1 MEKVNVP
8 AAPGRL
14 INAIANM
21 GYDHEVALCDLIDNS
36 IDANATTVKVYLPSK
51 RNEGGR
57 KDTIYQYLLADDG
70 NGMDKQTLINA
81 FTLGSVREYPKHA
94 LGKFGIGLKSA
105 GLSLGSKII
114 VVTKLENME
123 TPLCGI
129 LSRQEIER
137 TGDYTIDLG
146 DSPAPYHE
154 LWERHAPNKE
164 HGTVLLIE
172 ELNTP
177 RFKDFI
183 DYFRRYCGI
192 VYHMFL
198 EDKTQ
203 PFSITVEDTQTSII
217 EDTKVKPIDPL
228 FLEEATATK
237 ETFNPETWDGK
248 TPHLLLA
255 PYQLAL
261 GDDKICE
268 IAATHL
274 IHSPSFAKDG
284 KQAEMRER
292 YCIDKDPYTQKN
304 RHGFYIYRNRR
315 IIVMAELFRGIIS
328 SETAA
333 WAFRGR
339 LMFDEN
345 ADTIL
350 SLDVKKRHCQ
360 LPSEPRANLD
370 NIISPYQTKSITA
383 WKEIGKKVTQKRKD
397 EKEDIAQQSV
407 TKTPVAN
414 LDYSPG
420 ITLETQEA
428 IDKRKERQEEVRKEV
443 LELIQD
449 KDITE
454 QVLEQK
460 AKDKSVVVPVKGM
473 KANRM
478 WEVYPATNVGVS
490 ETLINE
496 YHSWIRN
503 AYAEAEVEPRIMIIL
518 HQLFTILARA
528 ELEVKTNQWEGLTTT
543 IVERVFD
550 LFRRKASAFAED
562 LAETLEE
569 ELKKLDSRQSESE

>member
-1 MEKVNVP
+1 MEKVTVP

-14 INAIANM
+14 INAVANM

-36 IDANATTVKVYLPSK
+36 IDANATNVKVYLPNK
-51 RNEGGR
+51 KNDGGR
-57 KDTIYQYLLADDG
+57 KPIIYQYIIADDG
-70 NGMDKQTLINA
+70 DGMDQQTIVNA

-114 VVTKLENME
+114 LVTKLNDMK

-137 TGDYTIDLG
+137 SGEYTIDLG
-146 DSPAPYHE
+146 EAPVPYHE
-154 LWERHAPNKE
+154 LWERYAPNKD
-164 HGTVLLIE
+164 HGTILLIE

-183 DYFRRYCGI
+183 EYFRRYCGI

-198 EDKTQ
+198 EDNTRL
-203 PFSITVEDTQTSII
+203 FSITVEDLQGSIGD
-217 EDTKVKPIDPL
+217 ETKVKPIDPL
-228 FLEEATATK
+228 FLDEAKTNK
-237 ETFNPETWDGK
+237 NLNPATWDGK
-248 TPHLLLA
+248 TPHVLLE

-261 GDDKICE
+261 ADDKTCE
-268 IAATHL
+268 VAATHL
-274 IHSPSFAKDG
+274 IHPPSFAKDG
-284 KQAEMRER
+284 KQKEMRDK
-292 YCIDKDPYTQKN
+292 YCIEKDPYTQRT

-328 SETAA
+328 LETAA

-339 LMFDEN
+339 LMFDES
-345 ADTIL
+345 ADAIL

-360 LPSEPRANLD
+360 LPPEPRENLD
-370 NIISPYQTKSITA
+370 KIIEQYQKKSTDA
-383 WKEIGKKVTQKRKD
+383 WKEIGRKVAQENKLK
-397 EKEDIAQQSV
+397 KEDIAQESV

-428 IDKRKERQEEVRKEV
+428 IDKRKEKQEEVRKEV

-449 KDITE
+449 KEITE
-454 QVLEQK
+454 EVLEQK
-460 AKDKSVVVPVKGM
+460 AKDKNIVIQVNGM

-478 WEVYPATNVGVS
+478 WEVYPATNVGLV
-490 ETLINE
+490 ETLVNQ
-496 YHSWIRN
+496 YHSWVRT
-503 AYAEAEVEPRIMIIL
+503 AYAQAEIEPRITVIL

-528 ELEVKTNQWEGLTTT
+528 ELEVKTNEWGEGVTSN

-550 LFRRKASAFAED
+550 IFRRKASAIAED

-569 ELKKLDSRQSESE
+569 ELKKLDSVQSEKE